1 MLRFGDVVEVDSD
14 AARYRVFFPEDDL
27 VSFPLPHVAFSV
39 DKVKPHLPLS
49 VGTQVACLVDGAE
62 GVILGAVY
70 TDKIKPTQGLTES
83 DFVVT
88 FDGGGRVAW
97 DGTALKLS
105 LDTAEVEIG
114 PQGIRIAKAGDSMK
128 NILGEL
134 FSAITT
140 MTHLSAAPG
149 APTGPPINL
158 VTFTTL
164 KTRADALLN

>member
-1 MLRFGDVVEVDSD
+1 MVEVDLD
-14 AARYRVFFPEDDL
+14 LARYRVYFPEDDL

-49 VGTQVACLVDGAE
+49 LGTQVACLVDGAE

-70 TDKIKPTQGLTES
+70 TDKIQPTQNLTET
-83 DFVVT
+83 DFAVA

-97 DGTALKLS
+97 DGSALKLS
-105 LDTAEVEIG
+105 LDTTEIEIG
-114 PQGIRIAKAGDSMK
+114 PQGIKIAKAGDSLK
-128 NILGEL
+128 LILGDL
-134 FSAITT
+134 FTAITT

-158 VTFTTL
+158 VTFTAL